1 MDNLHLLA
9 LIQSL
14 ISFLQV
20 LALFAQYRINK
31 AHGGLGW
38 WALGSL
44 ALTLGFV
51 CNYLQDDTSLG
62 RVANV
67 VSIAMFFA
75 SMALFYVGV
84 LHFFGQRAPCK
95 RLIALAV
102 LITLIAAYF
111 TFIDDQIAIR
121 RLLISV
127 VIVAMSLVLARSL
140 FVYRTRSIAASVYLL
155 MALSLLNAISYS
167 MRAAEALLFGV
178 PNDGAFSAIATQ
190 IGTYLVTMVIS
201 ILGTFGLIMLVNQR
215 LVAEHREAQE
225 ESDLLFKTS
234 PDAILLTRL
243 SDGLLVRSNDS
254 FNALTGF
261 TRTDLT
267 GQSSFSLQLWND
279 PTERQKVVTA
289 LQATGGCENLEFRFQ
304 HKDGRPLVGMLS
316 AKRIMLQ
323 DVPHILSVTRDIT
336 GRKQMEEALR
346 ESEVKY
352 RAIIEQAHEGI
363 LLTDEQGTII
373 EWNQTQEAITGL
385 PHAEAVGQ
393 PVWEIQARLT
403 LPEQRAKFTSAVL
416 KQNLLAMLAN
426 GQPSGFSQSL
436 ERAILTYSGEIKHVL
451 HRMFII
457 KTDSGHRMCGFAE
470 DITERDGS
478 QG

>member
-51 CNYLQDDTSLG
+51 CNYLRDAPSVGQ
-62 RVANV
+62 VAVV
-67 VSIAMFFA
+67 VSSAMIFVG
-75 SMALFYVGV
+75 MALFYVGV

-102 LITLIAAYF
+102 LITLIMAYF
-111 TFIDDQIAIR
+111 IFIDDQIAIR
-121 RLLISV
+121 RLLVSV

-155 MALSLLNAISYS
+155 MVPFLLNTGFYS
-167 MRAAEALLFGV
+167 LRTIETLLFGV
-178 PNDGAFSAIATQ
+178 PDNGAFSATPTQ

-215 LVAEHREAQE
+215 LVAERRESQE
-225 ESDLLFKTS
+225 ESDLLFNTS

-243 SDGLLVRSNDS
+243 GDSQLVRSNDS
-254 FNALTGF
+254 FSALTGF

-279 PTERQKVVTA
+279 PTEREKVVTA
-289 LQATGGCENLEFRFQ
+289 LQTTGGCENLEFRFQ
-304 HKDGRPLVGMLS
+304 RKDGRPLVGMLS

-323 DVPHILSVTRDIT
+323 GIPHILSVTRDIT
-336 GRKQMEEALR
+336 ERKQMEEALR

-373 EWNQTQEAITGL
+373 EWNQTQEAITGV
-385 PHAEAVGQ
+385 PRTEAVGQ
-393 PVWEIQARLT
+393 AVWEIQARLT

-416 KQNLLAMLAN
+416 KQNLLAVLAN
-426 GQPSGFSQSL
+426 GQPPVFLQTM
-436 ERAILTYSGEIKHVL
+436 ERAILTYSGEIKHVS

-457 KTDSGHRMCGFAE
+457 KTDSDHRMCGFAE